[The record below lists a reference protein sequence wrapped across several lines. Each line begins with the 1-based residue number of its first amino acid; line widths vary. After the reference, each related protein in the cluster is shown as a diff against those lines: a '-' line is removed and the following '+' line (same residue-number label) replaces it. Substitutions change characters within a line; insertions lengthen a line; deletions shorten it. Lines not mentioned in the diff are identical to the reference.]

1 MKIEIF
7 FSLVESNYP
16 HPKKPHVNTNYT
28 TNLQL
33 NMSTYTV
40 TASVATHKKVF
51 SQFGSE
57 LRDNFTRGL
66 EGEFSADVVNDIQ
79 EKFDT
84 AFDTVLTQVGKKT
97 AVSPKKMKKTSKS
110 NKNDEKRKL
119 LVTEAAELGIEVSD
133 EKIGEIR
140 KMISAHK
147 KAEKKAAAE
156 AKKLEKKAASDAKK
170 LEKKAASDA
179 KKAEKKAAQKAAKEA
194 KAAMPKPLVKRLKHD
209 GEEFTGVNGSYLR
222 VSIAREDG
230 KVTKV
235 NESNWTE
242 EANTAFDEVYPTGF
256 GSIGNKTKKATK
268 PKVSPKLAKKKILAA
283 ENAELF
289 EFTDEQIATLK
300 IGEMR
305 QMIKDAKKA
314 AKPAKKAKKTKKS
327 LAKKVELDDNKKDLI
342 ATLVGEAVE
351 SIGNLTIADSSPVE
365 DAELKEDAF
374 EDEDEELEPL
384 FPGADEVDEFEHD
397 SLNDDKTYYL
407 DEDYNIWD
415 DEENHIGTYDNLN
428 DVVITN

>member
-7 FSLVESNYP
+7 FSLDGLNYLNP
-16 HPKKPHVNTNYT
+16 SKHTLSIQITQNTNK
-28 TNLQL
+28 L

-51 SQFGSE
+51 SQFASE
-57 LRDNFTRGL
+57 LRDNLTRGL
-66 EGEFSADVVNDIQ
+66 EGNFSAEVVNDIQ
-79 EKFDT
+79 EKFDV
-84 AFDTVLTQVGKKT
+84 AFDTVLAQVGKKS
-97 AVSPKKMKKTSKS
+97 AAAPKKAKNPSKP
-110 NKNDEKRKL
+110 NKNEEKRNKL
-119 LVTEAAELGIEVSD
+119 IAEAAELGIEVAD

-147 KAEKKAAAE
+147 KAQKKAAAEAKKAEKKAAAE
-156 AKKLEKKAASDAKK
+156 AKKAEKKAAA
-170 LEKKAASDA
+170 EA

-222 VSIAREDG
+222 VSIARDDG

-242 EANTAFDEVYPTGF
+242 EGNNAFDKVYPTGF
-256 GSIGNKTKKATK
+256 GSIGKKAKKDTK
-268 PKVSPKLAKKKILAA
+268 PKTSPKLEKKKILAA
-283 ENAELF
+283 ENSELIQ
-289 EFTDEQIATLK
+289 FTEEQIATLK

-314 AKPAKKAKKTKKS
+314 AKTAKKAKKAKKS
-327 LAKKVELDDNKKDLI
+327 PAKKVEIDAEKKDLI
-342 ATLVGEAVE
+342 ASLVGEAVE
-351 SIGNLTIADSSPVE
+351 GIASMNID
-365 DAELKEDAF
+365 DGELKEDTF
-374 EDEDEELEPL
+374 EQEEEEDDEELELL
-384 FPGADEVDEFEHD
+384 FPGEDEVDEFEHD
-397 SLNDDKTYYL
+397 SLDDEKCYYL

-415 DEENHIGTYDNLN
+415 DEENHIGTFDSMNN
-428 DVVITN
+428 VVITN

>member
-7 FSLVESNYP
+7 FSLEGLNYP
-16 HPKKPHVNTNYT
+16 NPSKHTQSIQITLNTYK
-28 TNLQL
+28 L
-33 NMSTYTV
+33 NMATYTV

-51 SQFGSE
+51 SQFGAE
-57 LRDNFTRGL
+57 LRDNFSRGL
-66 EGEFSADVVNDIQ
+66 EGNFSAEVVNDIQ
-79 EKFDT
+79 EKFDV
-84 AFDTVLTQVGKKT
+84 AFDTVLAQVGKKT
-97 AVSPKKMKKTSKS
+97 AAAAPKKAKKTPKS
-110 NKNDEKRKL
+110 NKNEEKRKL
-119 LVTEAAELGIEVSD
+119 LVAEAAELGIEVAD

-156 AKKLEKKAASDAKK
+156 AKKAEKKAAAEAKK
-170 LEKKAASDA
+170 AEKKAAAEA

-194 KAAMPKPLVKRLKHD
+194 KAAMPKPLVKRLKHN

-242 EANTAFDEVYPTGF
+242 EGNTAFDEVYPTGF
-256 GSIGNKTKKATK
+256 GSIGKKAKKSTK
-268 PKVSPKLAKKKILAA
+268 PKTSPKLEKKKILAA
-283 ENAELF
+283 ENSELIK
-289 EFTDEQIATLK
+289 FTEEQIATLK

-314 AKPAKKAKKTKKS
+314 AKPVKKAKKAKKS
-327 LAKKVELDDNKKDLI
+327 PAKKVKVDAEKQDLI
-342 ATLVGEAVE
+342 ASLVGEAVE
-351 SIGNLTIADSSPVE
+351 GIASMEID
-365 DAELKEDAF
+365 DGELKEDTF
-374 EDEDEELEPL
+374 EQEEEEDDEELELL
-384 FPGADEVDEFEHD
+384 FPGEDEVDEFEHD
-397 SLNDDKTYYL
+397 SLDDAKSYYL

-415 DEENHIGTYDNLN
+415 DEENHIGTFDSVNN
-428 DVVITN
+428 VVITN